1 MVGTS
6 TKTDSTARGASRRS
20 NPSSQSPPKLRK
32 EDIEKLNKIFYNPDF
47 GLRDATQLFNETKK
61 KGLKLTFK
69 QIKDGYY
76 DNQEV
81 VQMWKPISDTS
92 KKESQKVLRKIDTA
106 YPAEQLYMDTQFFYK
121 YNIYLINAL
130 DLASR
135 YAWVK
140 PLFVKHALNDT
151 KKTVTPAQTLKHLED
166 VTLFL
171 NSRGYSVD
179 RIITD
184 SGNEF
189 FSTFDKYCQER
200 GIEHTFTYPNDHQE
214 TRPIDAFSRT
224 MRILIEKFVT
234 VHGTKG
240 LITAIPKLVDA
251 YNNQLVH
258 SSLKM
263 TPAEY
268 LSSNKAQ
275 DDKEKAINESMKGV
289 RKQSFKFNIGDSVRV
304 LTRLIDNKFKK
315 IKANWSREIYS
326 VKKLGRRYTLSNG
339 KEYTENELQLI
350 PFPELVMRF
359 VPYVPEETPRPSGRS
374 LSTPEPPRGRVPEP
388 PQVRK
393 SLRNALRKASRTG
406 ET

>member
-1 MVGTS
+1 M
-6 TKTDSTARGASRRS
+6 
-20 NPSSQSPPKLRK
+20 PSPPKLSK
-32 EDIEKLNKIFYNPDF
+32 EDIEKLNKIFYNLDF
-47 GLRDATQLFNETKK
+47 GLRDATQLFNEAKK
-61 KGLKLTFK
+61 KGIKLTFK
-69 QIKDGYY
+69 QIKEGYY
-76 DNQEV
+76 ANQEV
-81 VQMWKPISDTS
+81 VQMWRPIRGIS
-92 KKESQKVLRKIDTA
+92 KKESTELKATATARRKIDTA

-151 KKTVTPAQTLKHLED
+151 KKTVSPAQTLKHLED
-166 VTLFL
+166 VTRFL

-189 FSTFDKYCQER
+189 FSTFDKYCQEH

-275 DDKEKAINESMKGV
+275 EEKEKVINESMKGV

-315 IKANWSREIYS
+315 IKANWSREIYT
-326 VKKLGRRYTLSNG
+326 VKRLGRRYTLSNG

-359 VPYVPEETPRPSGRS
+359 VPYVPEGTARLRSSGS
-374 LSTPEPPRGRVPEP
+374 SFATARVPEP

-393 SLRNALRKASRTG
+393 SLRIALRKASHTDD
-406 ET
+406 T